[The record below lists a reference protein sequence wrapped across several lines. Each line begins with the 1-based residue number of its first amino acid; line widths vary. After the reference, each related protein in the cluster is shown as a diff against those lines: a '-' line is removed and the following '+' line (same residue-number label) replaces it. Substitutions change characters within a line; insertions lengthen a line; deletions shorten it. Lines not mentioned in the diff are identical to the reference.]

1 MKKILL
7 IGGGGHCKSV
17 IDVIEQEGR
26 FEVAGIVDREEMI
39 GKSVLGYKIIAT
51 DSELG
56 RLRKKFEYALV
67 TVGQIKSANV
77 RMRLFRKLKNLEYKM
92 PVIVSPKAHV
102 SKHCEIGEGS
112 VVMHYSL
119 VNAGAKIGVNCILN
133 TKSLIEHDVIVG
145 DNCHI
150 STGAV
155 VNGACTIGNEVFI
168 GSNSVI
174 ANNVYVVDGSVLGAG
189 SVVYKNLEKAGV
201 YVGNPAKKVK

>member
-17 IDVIEQEGR
+17 IDVIELEGK
-26 FEVAGIVDREEMI
+26 FEIAGIVDREEVV
-39 GKSVLGYKIIAT
+39 GKSVVGYKVIAT

-56 RLRKKFEYALV
+56 RLREEFEYALV
-67 TVGQIKSANV
+67 TIGQIKSANV
-77 RMRLFRKLKNLEYKM
+77 RKRLFNKLKDLEYKM

-102 SKHCEIGEGS
+102 SKHSEIGEGS

-119 VNAGAKIGVNCILN
+119 VNAGAKIGANCILN

-145 DNCHI
+145 NNCHI

-174 ANNVYVVDGSVLGAG
+174 ANNVHVADGSVLGAG
-189 SVVYKNLEKAGV
+189 SVVYRNIEKAGI
-201 YVGNPAKKVK
+201 YVGNPAERVR